1 MPIVRLIFLCYTTN
15 PMQYISRSTFLA
27 AAIFLYAT
35 LPIVATAA
43 TPSPYRLLVDQR
55 ASSVSLHAEES
66 ASILQRITLAPDATM
81 IQAQLLPNDP
91 NGRFVVLFLHNTEG
105 WLAAYTTDGMLM
117 KQQRVM
123 HSSDERFL
131 HSIRLRSITPD
142 RTHDTTYRIT
152 VHGLKYLH
160 EKKSEYLF
168 KKTLTLR
175 LNDSVSVQSDDA
187 ATFRTLRLSRT
198 PVTHAASSNNPLA
211 LLNYYR
217 KASGVMPVR
226 LDHTLSE
233 RCEQHVQYME
243 TNNELTHYQD
253 SAKPDATPDGALA
266 GRSSDLASGVR
277 DMQHA
282 IELWIHSLYHRLPL
296 LDPSM
301 TQIGMAFSPDGGYAC
316 LYVYGI
322 NESMRNVQY
331 HPVAFPAPGMTHVPT
346 AFKGNERPDPL
357 TGQSAQYPVGEVMT
371 LSFPSEAHISAMT
384 VTLSDTHGS
393 SVRGLTRL
401 PRDPNDPSVAVQRN
415 TVSFIPLAPLAAGVR
430 YTVTVHGIVDHAPF
444 STEWTF
450 RTVE

>member
-1 MPIVRLIFLCYTTN
+1 
-15 PMQYISRSTFLA
+15 MQYIHRYLFLA
-27 AAIFLYAT
+27 AAIFLYAS

-43 TPSPYRLLVDQR
+43 APSPYRLLVDQR
-55 ASSVSLHAEES
+55 ASSVSVHAEES
-66 ASILQRITLAPDATM
+66 KSILQRITLAPDATM
-81 IQAQLLPNDP
+81 IQAQPLPYDP
-91 NGRFVVLFLHNTEG
+91 DGRFVVLFLQESEG
-105 WLAAYTTDGMLM
+105 WLAVYTADGVLM
-117 KQQRVM
+117 KQERVM
-123 HSSDERFL
+123 QSHDERFL

-142 RTHDTTYRIT
+142 RTRDTTYRIT

-175 LNDSVSVQSDDA
+175 LNDSVNAQSDDA
-187 ATFRTLRLSRT
+187 ATLRTARLSRT
-198 PVTHAASSNNPLA
+198 QVTRQFSSPLA

-226 LDHTLSE
+226 LDQALSE

-243 TNNELTHYQD
+243 TNNELTHDQD

-277 DMQHA
+277 DLNHA

-301 TQIGMAFSPDGGYAC
+301 TQIGMAFAPEGGYAC
-316 LYVYGI
+316 LYVYDI
-322 NESMRNVQY
+322 DESMRNVQY
-331 HPVAFPAPGMTHVPT
+331 RPVVFPAPGMMNVPT
-346 AFKGNERPDPL
+346 TFKGNERPDPL
-357 TGQSAQYPVGEVMT
+357 AGQSAQYPVGEVMT
-371 LSFPSEAHISAMT
+371 ASFPSEAHINAMA
-384 VTLSDTHGS
+384 VTLTDTHGL

-401 PRDPNDPSVAVQRN
+401 PRDTNDPSVAVQRN
-415 TVSFIPLAPLAAGVR
+415 TVSFIPLAPLAAGAR
-430 YTVTVHGIVDHAPF
+430 YTVSMHGIVDHAPF

-450 RTVE
+450 RTAE